1 MGGWTPGS
9 QRPASHLTTGVF
21 RFGAFQC
28 PSRNVYLLQYSSV
41 LLEYFLCAVYSVHCV
56 CCLQFTMF
64 IACWLALGLMYS
76 WRTSVCCL
84 LRTLCVVWQCVLS
97 NRLVRFLLENTLLS
111 PCFHAL
117 SVLTRKALGVVLDDN
132 LYSYLLLLLHYIC
145 CESSGLYIRRWY
157 SL

>member
-1 MGGWTPGS
+1 MCC
-9 QRPASHLTTGVF
+9 L
-21 RFGAFQC
+21 QC
-28 PSRNVYLLQYSSV
+28 SLCVLFTVYNVHCVLVGIGLDV
-41 LLEYFLCAVYSVHCV
+41 LLENFCVLFTEDIV
-56 CCLQFTMF
+56 CCLTM
-64 IACWLALGLMYS
+64 S
-76 WRTSVCCL
+76 
-84 LRTLCVVWQCVLS
+84 VLS